1 MLRWLTAGSTHYFC
15 LCKMHRMPIEA
26 SQYADQHSSALSP
39 LLQEIL
45 HHTLANHP
53 HAHMISGQVQ
63 GLLLRMISRMLR
75 PKRVL
80 EIGTFTGFSALC
92 LAEGLAEDGQLFT
105 LEMREA
111 DATTA
116 QQYFDRSA
124 FKDQIK
130 LMQGDARAIIPALNE
145 TWDLVFIDADKTS
158 YIDYYQMVLPQ
169 LKKGGYLLADNV
181 LFHGEVLQDE
191 VKGKNAKAIA
201 AFNAHVQ
208 ADPRTENVLLTIRDG
223 LLLTRKL

>member
-1 MLRWLTAGSTHYFC
+1 
-15 LCKMHRMPIEA
+15 MHRMPIEA
-26 SQYADQHSSALSP
+26 SQYADQHCSALSP

-45 HHTLANHP
+45 QYTLAHHP

-63 GLLLRMISRMLR
+63 GLFLQMISRMLQ
-75 PKRVL
+75 PKRIL

-92 LAEGLAEDGQLFT
+92 LAEGLATGGQLIT

-111 DATTA
+111 DAETA
-116 QQYFDRSA
+116 QQYFDRSP
-124 FKDQIK
+124 FKDHIK
-130 LMQGDARAIIPALNE
+130 LLQGDARAIIPTLNE

-158 YIDYYQMVLPQ
+158 YIDYYEMVLPQ
-169 LKKGGYLLADNV
+169 LRTGGYLLADNV

-208 ADPRTENVLLTIRDG
+208 ADPRTEKVLLTIRDG
-223 LLLTRKL
+223 LLLIRKL